1 MNLRELVR
9 SPDLPAADAR
19 IPGVVVRV
27 LLALV
32 GVLVSLVA
40 YGPGGWGVVGILLSL
55 SAAWA
60 PQNLI
65 AWVLIVFL
73 ALGELGHHAALTWQ
87 LLVLLAGLHLLHVL
101 GMLALELPWRS
112 WIQPAVFVRPLLR
125 FVEIQI
131 PAQLLAVVALL
142 LLAPNAHGH
151 RPVTVVEFTVIG
163 AGALAGLAL
172 LLLRTRPAERR
183 SR

>member
-1 MNLRELVR
+1 MNLRKLAR
-9 SPDLPAADAR
+9 PPDLPAANAR

-27 LLALV
+27 MLALI

-40 YGPGGWGVVGILLSL
+40 YGSSGWSVVGILLSL

-60 PQNLI
+60 PQNLL

-73 ALGELGHHAALTWQ
+73 ALGELGRHAALTWQ
-87 LLVLLAGLHLLHVL
+87 LLVLLAGVHLVHVL

-112 WIQPAVFVRPLLR
+112 WVQPAVFARPVLR
-125 FVEIQI
+125 FIAIQI
-131 PAQLLAVVALL
+131 PVQLLAVVALL

-151 RPVTVVEFTVIG
+151 RPLTIAEFTVIG
-163 AGALAGLAL
+163 AAALAGLAL
-172 LLLRTRPAERR
+172 LLRARPDEPTGR
-183 SR
+183 